1 MKIHT
6 PGLFLTLSLLTV
18 ISMMTVAENID
29 GERESQIAQKLVE
42 ETVIGKIV
50 WCKTGENSFLTLFT
64 GQPAHQAQGA
74 AIILHGMGAHP
85 DWPDVIAPI
94 RLTLPD
100 RGWST
105 LSIQLPVLDPEI
117 PVAAYGE
124 TVKEAGQRIRAA
136 VKLLRDMEF
145 RNIVIIGH
153 SFGAATAASYIAEN
167 KGDGI
172 LAFVS
177 IGVRS
182 QKFLNPTL
190 DLMDQIE
197 KINIPVLDVYGSRDF
212 DDIVRSAADRRLAAS
227 KNGNHAY
234 RQIEI
239 RDADHNFIG
248 LESAL
253 INLIGDW
260 LENVTQNVAV
270 MASDD
275 INEQSEQDDAD
286 NDWLDTSQ

>member
-1 MKIHT
+1 M
-6 PGLFLTLSLLTV
+6 V
-18 ISMMTVAENID
+18 TVAENTD
-29 GERESQIAQKLVE
+29 HEWESQIAQKLLE
-42 ETVIGKIV
+42 ETIIGEII
-50 WCKTGENSFLTLFT
+50 WCKAGENSFITLFT
-64 GQPAHQAQGA
+64 GQPAHGTRGA
-74 AIILHGMGAHP
+74 AIILHGMGSHP
-85 DWPDVIAPI
+85 DWPEVIAPI

-105 LSIQLPVLDPEI
+105 LSVQLPVLNPET
-117 PVAAYGE
+117 PVAAYGA
-124 TVKEAGQRIRAA
+124 TVKEAGKRIRGA

-145 RNIVIIGH
+145 SNIVIIAH

-167 KGDGI
+167 RGKGI

-177 IGVRS
+177 IGMRS

-190 DLMDQIE
+190 DLVDKIE
-197 KINIPVLDVYGSRDF
+197 KINIPVLDVYGSHDF

-227 KNGNHAY
+227 KNGNHMY
-234 RQIEI
+234 RQVEI

-253 INLIGDW
+253 IDLISGW

-270 MASDD
+270 TVNDG
-275 INEQSEQDDAD
+275 INERIEENETD
-286 NDWLDTSQ
+286 NDLQDTSQ

>member
-6 PGLFLTLSLLTV
+6 PGLYPALLVLTL
-18 ISMMTVAENID
+18 ISMVAVAENID
-29 GERESQIAQKLVE
+29 HEWESRIAQKLLE
-42 ETVIGKIV
+42 DTIIGEII
-50 WCKTGENSFLTLFT
+50 WCYAGENSFITLFT
-64 GQPAHQAQGA
+64 GQPAHEARGA
-74 AIILHGMGAHP
+74 AIILHGMGSHP
-85 DWPDVIAPI
+85 DWPEVIAPI

-105 LSIQLPVLDPEI
+105 LSIQLPVLNPET
-117 PVAAYGE
+117 PVAAYGA
-124 TVKEAGQRIRAA
+124 TVKEAGQRIRAT

-145 RNIVIIGH
+145 SNIVIIAH

-167 KGDGI
+167 KGKGI
-172 LAFVS
+172 QAFVS
-177 IGVRS
+177 IGMRS

-190 DLMDQIE
+190 DLVDKIE
-197 KINIPVLDVYGSRDF
+197 KMNIPVLDVYGSRDF

-253 INLIGDW
+253 IDLISDW

-270 MASDD
+270 MVTDGISER
-275 INEQSEQDDAD
+275 NEAD
-286 NDWLDTSQ
+286 NDLQDANQ

>member
-1 MKIHT
+1 MKVHT

-18 ISMMTVAENID
+18 ISMVTVAEDID
-29 GERESQIAQKLVE
+29 RGWESQITQKLVE
-42 ETVIGKIV
+42 ETVIGKII
-50 WCKTGENSFLTLFT
+50 WCNTGESSFLTLFN
-64 GQPAHQAQGA
+64 GQPAPRSRGA

-85 DWPDVIAPI
+85 DWPEVIAPI

-105 LSIQLPVLDPEI
+105 LSIQLPVLAPEM
-117 PVAAYGE
+117 PVAAYGK
-124 TVKEAGQRIRAA
+124 TVKESGQRIRAA
-136 VKLLRDMEF
+136 VKMLRDMEF
-145 RNIVIIGH
+145 SNIVIIGH
-153 SFGAATAASYIAEN
+153 SFGAATAASYIAGN
-167 KGDGI
+167 NGNGI

-177 IGVRS
+177 IGIRS

-197 KINIPVLDVYGSRDF
+197 KINIPVFDVYGSRDF

-234 RQIEI
+234 RQTEI

-253 INLIGDW
+253 INLISDW
-260 LENVTQNVAV
+260 LEYVTQKDTVVAT
-270 MASDD
+270 DG
-275 INEQSEQDDAD
+275 INGQDETN
-286 NDWLDTSQ
+286 NDLLDTSQ